1 MKVYDETQTNAQTL
15 VNEGVWQTLSFGP
28 ALLQDG
34 QIISGIDNLEIDT
47 NFGNHSIQGKQPRTA
62 IGIIDDNH
70 FVFVVV
76 DGRSRTSSGVTMS
89 GLAEIMQSLGA
100 KTAYNLDGGGSSE
113 MWFNGQVVNNPSNG
127 GERAT
132 SDIIYITKGA

>member
-1 MKVYDETQTNAQTL
+1 MVVVDDADRGSRMLTL
-15 VNEGVWQTLSFGP
+15 DRVVTEV
-28 ALLQDG
+28 
-34 QIISGIDNLEIDT
+34 GIDL
-47 NFGNHSIQGKQPRTA
+47 QGKQPRTA